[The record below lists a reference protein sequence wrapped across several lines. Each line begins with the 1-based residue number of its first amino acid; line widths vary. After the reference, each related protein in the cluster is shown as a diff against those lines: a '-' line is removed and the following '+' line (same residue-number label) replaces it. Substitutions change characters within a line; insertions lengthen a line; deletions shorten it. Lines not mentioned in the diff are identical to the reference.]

1 MRGTD
6 GNFMPPA
13 TCNPTC
19 FIALHEVLAQ
29 CEPVI
34 HHILGPSRWAIVSS
48 FKDKCIAEVDT
59 EVFMHAIELAV
70 CPDPVTGIM
79 PPPPPA
85 HDPLPNLFGGEPSP
99 TPAPAPNPVVVAPG
113 GEIPGMGKVTPIAP
127 DGVKHQEEIDVGGEV
142 EVFSFVAKAGESYEM
157 DSDLET
163 LPDSVMELLDI
174 DGKTILVENDD
185 DPRVTDLYDSYIEW
199 TCPKDGTYFINVHEY
214 GRDTGTFALTI
225 TTAKEGLFGIGGA
238 AGGDPCGGGAKMT
251 EDNAIIS
258 FQPDGNYDDD
268 AECEWTIECEAE
280 GTVAI
285 LEFDEFETESDYDY
299 VKVYDG
305 GSIADSVLSVGVSG
319 EISGDIA
326 DLPAADKTFQ
336 SSEGSMTIQFVSDE
350 SLNAGGFEAAYR
362 CGAPGSTTGGR

>member
-1 MRGTD
+1 M
-6 GNFMPPA
+6 FV
-13 TCNPTC
+13 CKTC

-34 HHILGPSRWAIVSS
+34 SHILGPNRWEIVSS
-48 FKDKCIAEVDT
+48 FKDKCIAEVDM

-199 TCPKDGTYFINVHEY
+199 TCPRDGTYFINVHEY
-214 GRDTGTFALTI
+214 GRDIGTFALTI
-225 TTAKEGLFGIGGA
+225 TTAKEGLFGIGGEQQHRGIGPGRSDRIH
-238 AGGDPCGGGAKMT
+238 GGEQGVLVRAVNLSHDRVTLGSGRNLPGGFNHGASILCRGRLPRRLGRGAERFDSPPKSVTINRRDGGGF
-251 EDNAIIS
+251 IVSHQI
-258 FQPDGNYDDD
+258 
-268 AECEWTIECEAE
+268 
-280 GTVAI
+280 
-285 LEFDEFETESDYDY
+285 FD
-299 VKVYDG
+299 
-305 GSIADSVLSVGVSG
+305 
-319 EISGDIA
+319 
-326 DLPAADKTFQ
+326 
-336 SSEGSMTIQFVSDE
+336 
-350 SLNAGGFEAAYR
+350 
-362 CGAPGSTTGGR
+362 